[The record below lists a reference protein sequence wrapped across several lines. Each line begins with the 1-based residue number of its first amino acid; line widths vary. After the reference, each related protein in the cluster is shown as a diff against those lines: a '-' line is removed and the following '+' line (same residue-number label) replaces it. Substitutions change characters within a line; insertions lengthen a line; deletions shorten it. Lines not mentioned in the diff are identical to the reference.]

1 MICKKCGCDT
11 FINDGDM
18 MVCAQCGAVTVDIG
32 LDLNKSVT
40 NQINE
45 IEIETG
51 TASDE
56 IQAPPPI
63 EEVIAVQQ
71 AEIEAESKKAE
82 IEADIP
88 QESEEN
94 AEETKGKK
102 KAKKK
107 KEKDKKR
114 EIIEF
119 FIPIIIAAILAAIIK
134 LFILANAVVPT
145 GSMIPTINEKDR
157 IIASRLAYISNDP
170 ERYDIIL
177 FRFPDNEET
186 IFVKRVLGC
195 PGEIINVRDGK
206 VYITDETGNEFDAED
221 NFVNQAEPPVGTSGP
236 FYIPKQG
243 EKITT
248 DGSYCYAENEMK
260 VGSTSFLSKYCEEKD
275 GEYYVK
281 ENLYFCIGDNINTS
295 MDSRAWANKYV
306 SESKIIGKAIFKY
319 YPSFEKLK

>member
-11 FINDGDM
+11 FVNDGDM

-51 TASDE
+51 TATDE
-56 IQAPPPI
+56 VQAPPPI

-71 AEIEAESKKAE
+71 AEIDVESKTAE
-82 IEADIP
+82 IETDIQP
-88 QESEEN
+88 ETEEKTEEN
-94 AEETKGKK
+94 KGKK
-102 KAKKK
+102 KKQ
-107 KEKDKKR
+107 KDKKR

-119 FIPIIIAAILAAIIK
+119 FIPIIIAAILAAVIK

-177 FRFPDNEET
+177 FRFPDNEDT

-195 PGEIINVRDGK
+195 SGEIINVKDGK
-206 VYITDETGNEFDAED
+206 VYITDESGNEFAAED
-221 NFVNQAEPPVGTSGP
+221 SFVNRAEEPRGTSGP

-243 EKITT
+243 EKIMT
-248 DGSYCYAENEMK
+248 DGSYCYAENGMN

-319 YPSFEKLK
+319 YPHFEKFE